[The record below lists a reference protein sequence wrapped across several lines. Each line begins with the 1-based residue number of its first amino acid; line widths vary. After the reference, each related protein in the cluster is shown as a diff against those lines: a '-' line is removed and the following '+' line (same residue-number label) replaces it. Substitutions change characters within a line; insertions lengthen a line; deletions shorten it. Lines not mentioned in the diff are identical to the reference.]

1 MIMFKKILVL
11 FMLLAL
17 ALTTLSCSGGK
28 DDGTITLQ
36 MWVMPNSLEPLNHLQ
51 DVIAPFEK
59 ANPMIKIKITVI
71 DWGAAWTK
79 ITTAATSNDVPD
91 IVQLGSTWV
100 GAISAMG
107 ALEDLTPNIAEVG
120 GAKEF
125 VPAAWE
131 TSGLIGSGKVTAM
144 PWIVDCRALYYR
156 TDVFKKAGLSGGNID
171 TWEDFRN
178 ALDKIKKADLAI
190 EGLKIEPFGM
200 PGKND
205 WNVVHN
211 LSPWIWAAGGDYLA
225 ADYKTSVIN
234 SKAALKGIMF
244 YLNLAKAGYVPSEYL
259 ELNTAQVSSNFN
271 NGSVGVYFDGPYE
284 VKTLTTPPAQGGASD
299 GITARNF
306 AVSPYP
312 KGPKGRYTFVGGS
325 NLAIFKA
332 SKHKEAAWKLV
343 KYLTCD
349 KKAQLEYTKYCG
361 FLPARLEV
369 FKHPYYSINP
379 ARKVLQEAVKY
390 GKTYPCISGWGL
402 LEPILT
408 RRFGIMWDY
417 VTGSKEPVKEE
428 EIQRQLD
435 LAKQEIEAVLS
446 QGRKQ

>member
-1 MIMFKKILVL
+1 MLKKVL
-11 FMLLAL
+11 FLFLLVVI
-17 ALTTLSCSGGK
+17 ALTSVSCSSGEEEGV
-28 DDGTITLQ
+28 TTLK
-36 MWVMPNSLEPLNHLQ
+36 MWVMPNSLEPLTHLKE
-51 DVIAPFEK
+51 VLIPFEK
-59 ANPMIKIKITVI
+59 ANPDIRIKITVI

-91 IVQLGSTWV
+91 IAQLGSTWV
-100 GAISAMG
+100 GAISAME
-107 ALEDLTPNIAEVG
+107 ALEDLSDRIPEIG
-120 GAKEF
+120 GGKAF
-125 VPAAWE
+125 VPTAWK
-131 TSGLIGSGKVTAM
+131 TSGLEGSGKVTAI
-144 PWIVDCRALYYR
+144 PWIVDCRALYFR
-156 TDVFKKAGLSGGNID
+156 TDVFKKVGLTRNNLT
-171 TWEDFRN
+171 TWDGFRN
-178 ALDKIKKADLAI
+178 SLDKIKKANLTI
-190 EGLKIEPFGM
+190 EGLKIEAYGM

-225 ADYKTSVIN
+225 KDNKTSVIN

-244 YLNLAKAGYVPSEYL
+244 YLNLAKAGYVPKDYL

-299 GITARNF
+299 GVTARNF

-312 KGPKGRYTFVGGS
+312 RGPKGRYTFIGGS

-332 SKHKEAAWKLV
+332 SKKKEAAWKLV
-343 KYLTCD
+343 KYLTSD

-369 FKHPYYSINP
+369 FEHPYFSINP
-379 ARKVLQEAVKY
+379 ARKILKEAIKY
-390 GKTYPCISGWGL
+390 GKTYPPIAGWGL

-417 VTGSKEPVKEE
+417 VTGSSGPIKEE
-428 EIQRQLD
+428 EVQRQLD
-435 LAKQEIEAVLS
+435 LAKQEIESVLS
-446 QGRKQ
+446 QGK

>member
-1 MIMFKKILVL
+1 MLKKVLFLVL
-11 FMLLAL
+11 MIAI
-17 ALTTLSCSGGK
+17 ALTSVSCSSGEEEGV
-28 DDGTITLQ
+28 TTLR
-36 MWVMPNSLEPLNHLQ
+36 MWVMPNSLEPLTHLE
-51 DVIAPFEK
+51 DVLVPFKK
-59 ANPMIKIKITVI
+59 ANPDIKVKITVI

-79 ITTAATSNDVPD
+79 ITTAATSHDVPD

-100 GAISAMG
+100 GAISAME
-107 ALEDLTPNIAEVG
+107 ALEDLSSRVPEIGG
-120 GAKEF
+120 GAAF
-125 VPAAWE
+125 VPAAWK
-131 TSGLIGSGKVTAM
+131 TSGLAGSGKITAI

-156 TDVFKKAGLSGGNID
+156 TDVFKKVGLTRSNLS
-171 TWEDFRN
+171 TWNGFKN
-178 ALDKIKKADLAI
+178 SLDKIKKANLTI
-190 EGLKIEPFGM
+190 EGLKIEAYGM

-225 ADYKTSVIN
+225 KDNKTSVIN

-244 YLNLAKAGYVPSEYL
+244 YLNLAKAGYVPKDYL

-299 GITARNF
+299 GVTARNF

-312 KGPKGRYTFVGGS
+312 RGPKGRYTFIGGS
-325 NLAIFKA
+325 NLAIFKS
-332 SKHKEAAWKLV
+332 SKKKEAAWKLV
-343 KYLTCD
+343 KYLTSN

-361 FLPARLEV
+361 FLPSRREV

-379 ARKVLQEAVKY
+379 ARRVLKEAIKY
-390 GKTYPCISGWGL
+390 GKTYPPIAGWGL

-417 VTGSKEPVKEE
+417 VTGTEGPLKEE
-428 EIQRQLD
+428 EIKRQLD
-435 LAKQEIEAVLS
+435 IAKQEIEAVLS
-446 QGRKQ
+446 QGR